1 MPNIINSDFMI
12 IYFSATGNN
21 KYLAQ
26 KIAENTGEDII
37 SIVKCVKENIFD
49 LNVPENESLGII
61 VPTYFWGLPS
71 IVEEFL
77 SGARITLNPDTYV
90 YSIASY
96 GTSTGYALG
105 YIRNYLK
112 KQDIEINAEFE
123 VKMTDTWTV
132 MFDLTDKDKI
142 NKEQEEVEAQ
152 LKNIIPKILNKES
165 NAGTANL
172 FSKIGGKFAGI
183 MYDNQRKCKNL
194 HVLDTCISCSLCSK
208 DCPVNA
214 IEMADGK
221 PVWTKDRCV
230 MCFRCLHRCP
240 TFSIQYND
248 KTINHG
254 QYTNPH
260 IDVFD

>member
-1 MPNIINSDFMI
+1 MI

-26 KIAENTGEDII
+26 KIAENTYENII
-37 SIVKCVKENIFD
+37 SVTKCVKENNYDI
-49 LNVPENESLGII
+49 NVPDNESLGII
-61 VPTYFWGLPS
+61 IPTYFWGLPS

-77 SGARITLNPDTYV
+77 SKVNISIKEGTYV

-105 YIRNYLK
+105 YVSDYLK
-112 KQDIEINAEFE
+112 KQNINVSAQFE

-132 MFDLTDKDKI
+132 MFDLTDENKI
-142 NKEQEEVEAQ
+142 NEEQEYVETQ
-152 LKNIIPKILNKES
+152 LKDIIPKIINKES
-165 NAGTANL
+165 NASTINL
-172 FSKIGGKFAGI
+172 FNKIGGKFARK
-183 MYDNQRKCKNL
+183 MYDNQRKCKHL
-194 HVLDTCISCSLCSK
+194 HVLDSCISCFLCST

-214 IEMADGK
+214 IEMVDGK
-221 PVWTKDRCV
+221 PVWTNERCV

-240 TFSIQYND
+240 TFSIQYDD
-248 KTINHG
+248 KTLEHG

>member
-1 MPNIINSDFMI
+1 MI

-26 KIAENTGEDII
+26 KIAYNTDEDII
-37 SIVKCVKENIFD
+37 SIVKCVKDNIFD
-49 LNVPENESLGII
+49 INIQENESLGII

-77 SGARITLNPDTYV
+77 SKVNISINDNTYV
-90 YSIASY
+90 YAIASY

-105 YIRNYLK
+105 YIRDYLK
-112 KQDIEINAEFE
+112 KQNIDVDAEFE

-142 NKEQEEVEAQ
+142 NEEQEYVETQ
-152 LKNIIPKILNKES
+152 LKNIIPKIVNKEATSHS
-165 NAGTANL
+165 NSIFNR
-172 FSKIGGKFAGI
+172 IGSRFARK
-183 MYDNQRKCKNL
+183 MYDNQRKCNQL
-194 HVLDTCISCSLCSK
+194 HVLDSCTSCSLCSN

-214 IEMADGK
+214 IEMMDGK
-221 PVWTKDRCV
+221 PVWTMDRCV
-230 MCFRCLHRCP
+230 MCLRCLHRCP
-240 TFSIQYND
+240 SFAIQYTD

-260 IDVFD
+260 IDLFD

>member
-1 MPNIINSDFMI
+1 MI

-26 KIAENTGEDII
+26 KIADNTGDDII
-37 SIVKCVKENIFD
+37 SIIRCIKENIFEI
-49 LNVPENESLGII
+49 NIPENESLGII

-71 IVEEFL
+71 IVDEFL
-77 SGARITLNPDTYV
+77 SKVKININDNNYV

-105 YIRNYLK
+105 YISNYLK
-112 KQDIEINAEFE
+112 KQDISVSAEFE

-132 MFDLTDKDKI
+132 MFDLTDKNKI
-142 NKEQEEVEAQ
+142 NQEQEYVETQ
-152 LKNIIPKILNKES
+152 LETIIPEILNKKS
-165 NAGTANL
+165 TSQTKSL
-172 FSKIGGKFAGI
+172 FNKIGSRFARK
-183 MYDNQRKCKNL
+183 MYDNQRKCNNL
-194 HVLDTCISCSLCSK
+194 HVLDNCISCSLCSR

-214 IEMADGK
+214 IEMVDGK
-221 PVWTKDRCV
+221 PVWTKNRCV

-240 TFSIQYND
+240 SFSIQYKD
-248 KTINHG
+248 KTLNHG